1 MRIGDIVYAER
12 RLGSFWIG
20 LIIKIDY
27 IDNEFYRCR
36 VMWNDGEE
44 TWEDEDSLLDPEQK
58 KDLEEMA
65 DKECPG

>member
-1 MRIGDIVYAER
+1 VRIGDIVYAER
-12 RLGSFWIG
+12 RLGNFWVG

>member
-1 MRIGDIVYAER
+1 MRIGDIVYAEHH
-12 RLGSFWIG
+12 LGSFWVG
-20 LIIKIDY
+20 LIIEIDY
-27 IDNEFYRCR
+27 IDNDFYRCR